1 LLANIIA
8 MLFQALTAELGIA
21 TGQNLAELCRH
32 HNRAPVSW
40 AMWLGCELAAPAEH
54 KARFSEVCRAAD
66 DERLAVRA
74 AVGNGESTQLS
85 RAIDTGEGR
94 WDQRHAALW
103 PV

>member
-1 LLANIIA
+1 MI
-8 MLFQALTAELGIA
+8 E
-21 TGQNLAELCRH
+21 RD
-32 HNRAPVSW
+32 RRY
-40 AMWLGCELAAPAEH
+40 